1 MGVEE
6 EAETDKA
13 TRDMYKGNKKP
24 AGASIK
30 LIILYLLSYYL
41 ITLIIIKYASYMYV
55 IKCQIYFI
63 YHCLLKHKCA
73 CIP

>member
-6 EAETDKA
+6 EAEDKAETDKT

-30 LIILYLLSYYL
+30 LIILYLLSYYH
-41 ITLIIIKYASYMYV
+41 IILIIIK
-55 IKCQIYFI
+55 
-63 YHCLLKHKCA
+63 
-73 CIP
+73 

>member
-30 LIILYLLSYYL
+30 LIILYLSYYHKVCIL
-41 ITLIIIKYASYMYV
+41 YV
-55 IKCQIYFI
+55 CNQMPNIFYLSLFI
-63 YHCLLKHKCA
+63 ET
-73 CIP
+73 